1 MDMPVA
7 AELHMTRET
16 STTYRVLYLRHSEP
30 GGATTPWCLHG
41 RDTLSSPGWK
51 PGSGMRWI
59 WAPWTKSASRAS
71 SNTIRTARLQA
82 SLTPWPSERWWR

>member
-1 MDMPVA
+1 MERSVA
-7 AELHMTRET
+7 AELSIARET
-16 STTYRVLYLRHSEP
+16 STTYHVLYRRPSEP
-30 GGATTPWCLHG
+30 GSAVTPWCLHG

-71 SNTIRTARLQA
+71 SNTRRTARLQA